1 MTLAR
6 ISLYYLWRRRL
17 STGLNIALLAFGVA
31 AVTLLVVTSRQLE
44 ERVYRDAR
52 GIDLVVGAKGS
63 QTQIVL
69 SSIYQL
75 DVPTGSV
82 RWGDALEISA
92 HRGVQKAIPI
102 SLGDNYYGFRV
113 VGTTRD
119 YIEHYDGTLSEGRFW
134 HEPLEAVLG
143 ADVAA
148 RLRPRIG
155 STFVATHGLF
165 GASGEPHNQLPY
177 RVVGI
182 LARTGTVVDQLVL
195 TDVAS
200 YWTLHGDQQKPLES
214 ALVAEPLVDEGRTV
228 SALLIQYASG
238 GAAGDVAR
246 FANAYPSLQ
255 AASPAFETARLF
267 SIVAVGMDLLRGFAL
282 VLLISAALSIFIAL
296 YHGLNE
302 RRYDLAVMRTLGA
315 TRENIMSLLLFEG
328 MLLAVVGAV
337 LGLVLGHLLTSV
349 LGFALRQAQQIS
361 VTGWT
366 WYGAELWIV
375 VLALIVGVL
384 TALLPAWRA
393 HEVDI
398 AATLAR
404 G

>member
-6 ISLYYLWRRRL
+6 ISLFYLWRRRL
-17 STGLNIALLAFGVA
+17 STALNIALLAFGVA
-31 AVTLLVVTSRQLE
+31 AVTLLVLTSRQLE

-75 DVPTGSV
+75 DVPSGSMK
-82 RWGDALEISA
+82 WGEAKEIAA
-92 HRGVQKAIPI
+92 HRGVKKAIPI
-102 SLGDNYYGFRV
+102 ALGDNYYGFRV
-113 VGTTRD
+113 VGTTHD
-119 YIEHYDGTLSEGRFW
+119 YIAHYDGALSEGRLW
-134 HEPLEAVLG
+134 REPFEAVLG

-155 STFVATHGLF
+155 STFVAAHGLL
-165 GASGEPHNQLPY
+165 GAGGEPHTALPY
-177 RVVGI
+177 RVVGT
-182 LARTGTVVDQLVL
+182 LARTGTVADQLVL

-200 YWTLHGDQQKPLES
+200 YWAAHGAEKAADS
-214 ALVAEPLVDEGRTV
+214 ALVAEPPVDDGRTI

-238 GAAGDVAR
+238 SAAGDVAR
-246 FANAYPSLQ
+246 FANAFPSLQ

-267 SIVAVGMDLLRGFAL
+267 SIIAVGMDLLRGFAL

-337 LGLVLGHLLTSV
+337 LGLFLGHLLTSV

-366 WYGAELWIV
+366 WYAAELWIV

-398 AATLAR
+398 ASTLAR

>member
-6 ISLYYLWRRRL
+6 ISLYYLWRRKL
-17 STGLNIALLAFGVA
+17 STALNIALLAFGVA
-31 AVTLLVVTSRQLE
+31 AVTLLVLTSRQLE

-69 SSIYQL
+69 ASIYQL

-82 RWGDALEISA
+82 RWSEAQAVAA
-92 HRGVQKAIPI
+92 HRGVKKAIPI

-113 VGTTRD
+113 VGTTHD
-119 YIEHYDGTLSEGRFW
+119 YMAHYDAILSEGRFW

-155 STFVATHGLF
+155 STFVAAHGLL
-165 GASGEPHNQLPY
+165 GAGGEPHNQLPY
-177 RVVGI
+177 RVVGT
-182 LARTGTVVDQLVL
+182 LGRTGTVVDQLVL

-200 YWTLHGDQQKPLES
+200 YWIVHGQQQKPPDG
-214 ALVAEPLVDEGRTV
+214 ALVAGPPADNGRTV
-228 SALLIQYASG
+228 SALLLQYAPGS
-238 GAAGDVAR
+238 AAGDVAR
-246 FANAYPSLQ
+246 FSNAYPNLQ

-267 SIVAVGMDLLRGFAL
+267 GIIAVGMDLLRGFAL

-315 TRENIMSLLLFEG
+315 TRESIMSLLLFEG

-337 LGLVLGHLLTSV
+337 LGLLLGHVLTSV

-366 WYGAELWIV
+366 WYAAEMWIV
-375 VLALIVGVL
+375 ALALIVGVL

>member
-31 AVTLLVVTSRQLE
+31 AVTLLVLTSRQLE
-44 ERVYRDAR
+44 ERVYQDAR

-75 DVPTGSV
+75 DVPTGEV
-82 RWGDALEISA
+82 RWGEAREIAA
-92 HRGVQKAIPI
+92 HRGVKKAIPI

-113 VGTTRD
+113 VGTTHD
-119 YIEHYDGTLSEGRFW
+119 YLAHYDASLSEGRLW
-134 HEPLEAVLG
+134 NEPLEAVLG
-143 ADVAA
+143 ADVGA

-155 STFVATHGLF
+155 STFVTTHGL
-165 GASGEPHNQLPY
+165 GTGGEPHTQLPY
-177 RVVGI
+177 RLVGI

-200 YWTLHGDQQKPLES
+200 YWTIHGLQKPVED
-214 ALVAEPLVDEGRTV
+214 ALVAEPPVDEGRTV
-228 SALLIQYASG
+228 SALLIQYAG
-238 GAAGDVAR
+238 GSAAGDVAR
-246 FANAYPSLQ
+246 FANSFASLQ

-267 SIVAVGMDLLRGFAL
+267 SIIAVGMDLLRGFAL
-282 VLLISAALSIFIAL
+282 VLLMSAALSIFIAL

-315 TRENIMSLLLFEG
+315 TRESIMSLLLFEG

-337 LGLVLGHLLTSV
+337 LGLFLGHLLTSV

-366 WYGAELWIV
+366 WYAAELWIV

>member
-6 ISLYYLWRRRL
+6 ISLAYLWQRRL
-17 STGLNIALLAFGVA
+17 STGLNVALLAFGVA
-31 AVTLLVVTSRQLE
+31 AVTLLLLTSAQIE

-69 SSIYQL
+69 SSIYEL
-75 DVPTGSV
+75 DVPTGSIA
-82 RWGDALEISA
+82 WSDAQEVA
-92 HRGVQKAIPI
+92 RHEGVKKAIPLA
-102 SLGDNYYGFRV
+102 LGDNYGGFRIVATSHDYVAHYGARV
-113 VGTTRD
+113 V
-119 YIEHYDGTLSEGRFW
+119 EGRLW
-134 HEPLEAVLG
+134 HEPMEAVLG

-148 RLRPRIG
+148 RFRTRIG
-155 STFVATHGLF
+155 STFVATHGLL
-165 GASGEPHNQLPY
+165 GSDGEPHAERPY

-182 LARTGTVVDQLVL
+182 LERTGSVVDQLVL
-195 TDVAS
+195 ADLAS
-200 YWTLHGDQQKPLES
+200 YWALHAQEETEGG
-214 ALVAEPLVDEGRTV
+214 LVAEPRADDGRMI
-228 SALLIQYASG
+228 SALLLQYDTA
-238 GAAGDVAR
+238 GAAGDVPR
-246 FANAYPSLQ
+246 FVNAFPNLQ

-267 SIVAVGMDLLRGFAL
+267 GIIAVGMDLLRGFAL
-282 VLLISAALSIFIAL
+282 VLMVSAALSIFIAL
-296 YHGLNE
+296 YNGLTE

-315 TRENIMSLLLFEG
+315 TREDIMAVLLFEG
-328 MLLAVVGAV
+328 IMLAFVGAV
-337 LGLVLGHLLTSV
+337 IGLLLGHVFTSM

-366 WYGAELWIV
+366 WYAEELWIV
-375 VLALIVGVL
+375 GLALLVGVA

-398 AATLAR
+398 AGTLAR

>member
-1 MTLAR
+1 
-6 ISLYYLWRRRL
+6 
-17 STGLNIALLAFGVA
+17 
-31 AVTLLVVTSRQLE
+31 
-44 ERVYRDAR
+44 
-52 GIDLVVGAKGS
+52 
-63 QTQIVL
+63 
-69 SSIYQL
+69 
-75 DVPTGSV
+75 V
-82 RWGDALEISA
+82 RWGDAREIAA
-92 HRGVQKAIPI
+92 HKGVKKAIPI
-102 SLGDNYYGFRV
+102 ALNDNYYGFRV
-113 VGTTRD
+113 VGTTHD
-119 YIEHYDGTLSEGRFW
+119 YLAHYDATLSEGRLW

-155 STFVATHGLF
+155 STFVAAHGLT
-165 GASGEPHNQLPY
+165 GPGGEPHNQFPY
-177 RVVGI
+177 RIVGS
-182 LARTGTVVDQLVL
+182 LARTGTVLDQLVL

-200 YWTLHGDQQKPLES
+200 YWIVHGDAQKPVEGG
-214 ALVAEPLVDEGRTV
+214 LVTEPPVDDGRTI
-228 SALLIQYASG
+228 SALLIQYAPGSG
-238 GAAGDVAR
+238 AGDVAR
-246 FANAYPSLQ
+246 YVNAYPSLQ

-267 SIVAVGMDLLRGFAL
+267 GIIAVGMDLLRGFAL

-315 TRENIMSLLLFEG
+315 TRENVMSLLLFEG
-328 MLLAVVGAV
+328 MILAVVGAV
-337 LGLVLGHLLTSV
+337 LGLLLGHFLTSV

-366 WYGAELWIV
+366 FYAAEAWIV
-375 VLALIVGVL
+375 ALALTVGVL

-398 AATLAR
+398 AETLAR

>member
-6 ISLYYLWRRRL
+6 ISLYYLWRRKM
-17 STGLNIALLAFGVA
+17 STALNIALLAFGVA
-31 AVTLLVVTSRQLE
+31 AVTLLVLTSRQLE

-69 SSIYQL
+69 ASIYQL

-82 RWGDALEISA
+82 RWSEAQAIAA
-92 HRGVQKAIPI
+92 HRGVKKAIPI

-113 VGTTRD
+113 VGTTHD
-119 YIEHYDGTLSEGRFW
+119 YMAHYDVTLSQGRFW

-155 STFVATHGLF
+155 STFVVAHGLL
-165 GASGEPHNQLPY
+165 GAGGEPHNHLPY
-177 RVVGI
+177 SIVGT
-182 LARTGTVVDQLVL
+182 LGRTGTVIDQLVL

-200 YWTLHGDQQKPLES
+200 YWIVHGQQQTDGV
-214 ALVAEPLVDEGRTV
+214 LVAGPPADDGRTV
-228 SALLIQYASG
+228 SALLLQYAPGS
-238 GAAGDVAR
+238 AAGDVAR
-246 FANAYPSLQ
+246 FSNAYPNLQ

-267 SIVAVGMDLLRGFAL
+267 GIIAVGMDLLRGFAL

-315 TRENIMSLLLFEG
+315 TRESIMSLLLFEG

-337 LGLVLGHLLTSV
+337 LGLLLGHLLTSV

-366 WYGAELWIV
+366 WYAAEVWIV
-375 VLALIVGVL
+375 ALALIVGVL

>member
-6 ISLYYLWRRRL
+6 ISLFYLWRRRL
-17 STGLNIALLAFGVA
+17 STALNVALLAFGVA
-31 AVTLLVVTSRQLE
+31 AVTLLVLTSRQLE

-69 SSIYQL
+69 SGIYQL
-75 DVPTGSV
+75 DVPTGSM
-82 RWGDALEISA
+82 RWGDAKEIAA
-92 HRGVQKAIPI
+92 HRGVKRAIPI
-102 SLGDNYYGFRV
+102 SLGDNYYGFRL

-119 YIEHYDGTLSEGRFW
+119 YIAHYNGALSEGRLW
-134 HEPLEAVLG
+134 QEPLEAVLG

-155 STFVATHGLF
+155 STFVAAHGLL
-165 GASGEPHNQLPY
+165 GAGGEPHTAFPY
-177 RVVGI
+177 RVVGT
-182 LARTGTVVDQLVL
+182 LARTGTVADQLVL

-200 YWTLHGDQQKPLES
+200 YWTVHSDQQKAGEA
-214 ALVAEPLVDEGRTV
+214 ALVAEPPDDDGRTI
-228 SALLIQYASG
+228 SALLIQYAPGSG
-238 GAAGDVAR
+238 AGDVAR
-246 FANAYPSLQ
+246 FANAFPSLQ

-337 LGLVLGHLLTSV
+337 LGLFLGHLLTSV

-366 WYGAELWIV
+366 WYAAELWIV
-375 VLALIVGVL
+375 LLALIVGVL

-398 AATLAR
+398 ASTLAR